1 MTSLTG
7 PNNFSDDGRAV
18 IERAL
23 NVKSQKLASSIEELQ
38 QVYEVERT
46 ISFLNEG
53 GYKKVALQF
62 PDELLA
68 DSTQISSLLMEK
80 TNKQFFVLADTSYG
94 SCCVDEIA
102 AQHVDADCIIH
113 YGRSCLSPTSRLP
126 VLYVFGKRPID
137 EAHCLDVFQEFFEE
151 NKNLPIIV
159 SFDVVYAHG
168 IENFVSQLHRK
179 GYNSIIQTFVKTETK
194 HEATTIEG
202 SDSSEQPKGRYYN
215 LPEGTNI
222 EDCSIFYIGGESLM
236 LTNLL
241 MTHNKCKVYTYNPQT
256 REGRRETLQV
266 NRALMKRYYMVQK
279 AKDADV
285 IGIVAGTL
293 GVASYLTIISYLK
306 KLITGAGKKAYTFVM
321 GKLNVAKMA
330 NFMEIDC
337 YVLVACPENSLID
350 AKEFYRPIVTPFEL
364 EIALDS
370 SKLWTGE
377 YITDFQ
383 QLLPG
388 IAKNRYN
395 KSKENSKSVEL
406 NKEKD
411 KNDDVDADDDVPHY
425 SLVTGQL
432 KKSRKYAIDQK
443 NDGDGVID
451 STSTDTDVILRDKN
465 TQLASTAAIMKNSAA
480 AEFLNLRSFRGL
492 EKQIGATV
500 VSEAEEGRSG
510 IARGYSDEK

>member
-7 PNNFSDDGRAV
+7 SNNFSDDGRAV

-23 NVKSQKLASSIEELQ
+23 NVKSQKLANSIEELQ
-38 QVYEVERT
+38 QVYETGRT
-46 ISFLNEG
+46 ISFLLEG

-68 DSTQISSLLMEK
+68 DSTQISSILKDK
-80 TNKQFFVLADTSYG
+80 TGSKFFVLADTSYG

-113 YGRSCLSPTSRLP
+113 YGRSCLSLTSRLP
-126 VLYVFGKRPID
+126 VLYIFGKHPID
-137 EAHCLDVFQEFFEE
+137 EAHCLDTFQEFYEE
-151 NKNLPIIV
+151 SKNLPIIV
-159 SFDVVYAHG
+159 SFDVVYAHC
-168 IENFVSQLHRK
+168 IENFVSQLHRR

-194 HEATTIEG
+194 HEVTTIEE
-202 SDSSEQPKGRYYN
+202 SDSSKQQKGRYYN

-222 EDCSIFYIGGESLM
+222 EDCSIFYIGGESLT
-236 LTNLL
+236 LANLL

-256 REGRRETLQV
+256 REGRQETLQV

-285 IGIVAGTL
+285 IGIVVGTL
-293 GVASYLTIISYLK
+293 GVASYLTIISHLK
-306 KLITGAGKKAYTFVM
+306 KLITRAGKKAYTFVM

-350 AKEFYRPIVTPFEL
+350 SKEFYRPIVTPFEL

-370 SKLWTGE
+370 SKPWTGE
-377 YITDFQ
+377 YVTDFQ
-383 QLLPG
+383 QLLLG
-388 IAKNRYN
+388 ITKD
-395 KSKENSKSVEL
+395 KSEENSESIRL
-406 NKEKD
+406 GKEED
-411 KNDDVDADDDVPHY
+411 QSNDDDVPHY

-432 KKSRKYAIDQK
+432 KKGRKYAIDQK
-443 NDGDGVID
+443 NGGDEAID
-451 STSTDTDVILRDKN
+451 STTSDTDIILRDKN
-465 TQLASTAAIMKNSAA
+465 TQLTSTATVLKNSAA

-492 EKQIGATV
+492 EKQIGGTV